1 MLHDLSPREA
11 VVVRSDRRD
20 GLVTGAG
27 GPLGKSQG
35 IGGGDGAHMR
45 DERHLPPDDLR
56 HQIQVL
62 GAVLSGLEH
71 GLAGAPANIEPSNAE
86 LSLEGNE
93 PFCGLTIDPLVSIKG
108 GEEGRQ
114 DARQIGHAGL
124 APDERSGVPGGIAR
138 IGGPLMLGS
147 PPVSSRRRS
156 PWAPARGR
164 PGQGPRPGPGRPDRS
179 SALPSSGSI
188 PRWLRRVE
196 AGSPPRSPR

>member
-124 APDERSGVPGGIAR
+124 APDERSGVPGGDCSHRRSSHAR
-138 IGGPLMLGS
+138 FASREFAPAESLGSSPRATWTRASTRARSTGPLQC
-147 PPVSSRRRS
+147 PPVYRLD
-156 PWAPARGR
+156 PTMA
-164 PGQGPRPGPGRPDRS
+164 
-179 SALPSSGSI
+179 PSS
-188 PRWLRRVE
+188 
-196 AGSPPRSPR
+196 